1 MGKRVTMRPRK
12 IALLLIVLGAVCLP
26 APAYLGW
33 AAETTAPPAQTSQ
46 IYHAEPVD
54 PANESDRKQ
63 IVDRRGTTVALS
75 IHQVSERYS
84 AGEYRAPNETHQ
96 TLEAAMESGSATTED
111 ADAQADL
118 SAIARNYTFV
128 HDAYGDREQYYRLTV
143 EDDGGVV
150 RADPV
155 SIDRVANVTVEE
167 GAVQYGDLST
177 GEQETVDRIID
188 SADDS
193 GYRPRVDEPF
203 VDRLPALVEKDGTV
217 YSLHVSGHVDDFGPG
232 FSGFVV
238 GLLVAGVGVVLLLA
252 GAGTYAVVWLRERS
266 AD

>member
-1 MGKRVTMRPRK
+1 MRPRK
-12 IALLLIVLGAVCLP
+12 IALLLLVLGAVCLP
-26 APAYLGW
+26 APVYLGW

-63 IVDRRGTTVALS
+63 IVDRHGTTVALS

-96 TLEAAMESGSATTED
+96 TLEAAMESSSATTED

-118 SAIARNYTFV
+118 SAIARNHTFV
-128 HDAYGDREQYYRLTV
+128 HDAYGDDVQYYRLTV
-143 EDDGGVV
+143 EDDGAVV

-155 SIDRVANVTVEE
+155 PIDRVANVTVEE
-167 GAVQYGDLST
+167 GAVQYSDLST
-177 GEQETVDRIID
+177 DEQETVDRFIGN
-188 SADDS
+188 SSTDDS
-193 GYRPRVDEPF
+193 GYRPHVDEPF

-238 GLLVAGVGVVLLLA
+238 GILVAGVGVVLLLA
-252 GAGTYAVVWLRERS
+252 GAGTYAVDWLRERS